1 MDKITVKAPAK
12 INLTLDVLGRRENG
26 YHDLRMIMQ
35 TIDLCDEVT
44 IEQITAE
51 EITLSMNKELPDGC
65 PMQKNLVYRAAI
77 LMKERY
83 ALPDG
88 MNIILTKNI
97 PAAAGLA
104 GGSSDCA
111 ATLLGINE
119 LYNLDLSLDELCD
132 IGVTLG
138 ADVPFCI
145 RKGTMLSEGIGEILT
160 PLTPLPPMWTLL
172 IKPNISVST
181 AYVYGNLDLQKQ
193 LDHPDTD
200 AVLDAIAHCD
210 GAKVA
215 HLLSNVLETG
225 TIPKYPVLAE
235 LKQFLLENGAVGA
248 LMSGSGPTTYGL
260 FQDEIAARMALS
272 AATQKY
278 TNYDVILCQTKNV
291 PAL

>member
-104 GGSSDCA
+104 AVIAQPLSWELTNYIIWACPSMNY
-111 ATLLGINE
+111 ATL
-119 LYNLDLSLDELCD
+119 
-132 IGVTLG
+132 
-138 ADVPFCI
+138 
-145 RKGTMLSEGIGEILT
+145 
-160 PLTPLPPMWTLL
+160 
-172 IKPNISVST
+172 
-181 AYVYGNLDLQKQ
+181 
-193 LDHPDTD
+193 
-200 AVLDAIAHCD
+200 VL
-210 GAKVA
+210 
-215 HLLSNVLETG
+215 HL
-225 TIPKYPVLAE
+225 A
-235 LKQFLLENGAVGA
+235 Q
-248 LMSGSGPTTYGL
+248 MC
-260 FQDEIAARMALS
+260 LS
-272 AATQKY
+272 ASAKEQCCRRALAKY
-278 TNYDVILCQTKNV
+278 
-291 PAL
+291 

>member
-119 LYNLDLSLDELCD
+119 LYNLGLSSMNYA
-132 IGVTLG
+132 TL
-138 ADVPFCI
+138 
-145 RKGTMLSEGIGEILT
+145 
-160 PLTPLPPMWTLL
+160 
-172 IKPNISVST
+172 
-181 AYVYGNLDLQKQ
+181 
-193 LDHPDTD
+193 
-200 AVLDAIAHCD
+200 VL
-210 GAKVA
+210 
-215 HLLSNVLETG
+215 HL
-225 TIPKYPVLAE
+225 A
-235 LKQFLLENGAVGA
+235 Q
-248 LMSGSGPTTYGL
+248 MC
-260 FQDEIAARMALS
+260 LS
-272 AATQKY
+272 ASAKEQCCRRALAKY
-278 TNYDVILCQTKNV
+278 
-291 PAL
+291 

>member
-132 IGVTLG
+132 IGVTLPALEG
-138 ADVPFCI
+138 AF
-145 RKGTMLSEGIGEILT
+145 TMVMGHHSYHHDTSAFPYSYLIEKEGRTHLMPGANLT
-160 PLTPLPPMWTLL
+160 
-172 IKPNISVST
+172 S
-181 AYVYGNLDLQKQ
+181 
-193 LDHPDTD
+193 
-200 AVLDAIAHCD
+200 
-210 GAKVA
+210 
-215 HLLSNVLETG
+215 
-225 TIPKYPVLAE
+225 
-235 LKQFLLENGAVGA
+235 FGAVRDIEKW
-248 LMSGSGPTTYGL
+248 P
-260 FQDEIAARMALS
+260 ARDRRDRKSTRLNSSHRCTSRMPSS
-272 AATQKY
+272 A
-278 TNYDVILCQTKNV
+278 
-291 PAL
+291 

>member
-111 ATLLGINE
+111 QPLSWELTNYINWACPSMNYATL
-119 LYNLDLSLDELCD
+119 
-132 IGVTLG
+132 
-138 ADVPFCI
+138 
-145 RKGTMLSEGIGEILT
+145 
-160 PLTPLPPMWTLL
+160 
-172 IKPNISVST
+172 
-181 AYVYGNLDLQKQ
+181 
-193 LDHPDTD
+193 
-200 AVLDAIAHCD
+200 VLRLVQMC
-210 GAKVA
+210 
-215 HLLSNVLETG
+215 
-225 TIPKYPVLAE
+225 
-235 LKQFLLENGAVGA
+235 
-248 LMSGSGPTTYGL
+248 
-260 FQDEIAARMALS
+260 LS
-272 AATQKY
+272 ASAKEQCCRRALAKY
-278 TNYDVILCQTKNV
+278 
-291 PAL
+291 

>member
-44 IEQITAE
+44 IEQITTE

-119 LYNLDLSLDELCD
+119 LYNLGLSLDELCD

-181 AYVYGNLDLQKQ
+181 AYVYDNLDLQKQ
-193 LDHPDTD
+193 LEHPDTD
-200 AVLDAIAHCD
+200 AVLDAITHCD

-215 HLLSNVLETG
+215 HLLSNVLETV

-272 AATQKY
+272 AATKKY

>member
-104 GGSSDCA
+104 GGSSHS
-111 ATLLGINE
+111 LGN
-119 LYNLDLSLDELCD
+119 
-132 IGVTLG
+132 
-138 ADVPFCI
+138 
-145 RKGTMLSEGIGEILT
+145 
-160 PLTPLPPMWTLL
+160 
-172 IKPNISVST
+172 
-181 AYVYGNLDLQKQ
+181 
-193 LDHPDTD
+193 
-200 AVLDAIAHCD
+200 
-210 GAKVA
+210 
-215 HLLSNVLETG
+215 
-225 TIPKYPVLAE
+225 
-235 LKQFLLENGAVGA
+235 
-248 LMSGSGPTTYGL
+248 
-260 FQDEIAARMALS
+260 
-272 AATQKY
+272 
-278 TNYDVILCQTKNV
+278 
-291 PAL
+291 

>member
-1 MDKITVKAPAK
+1 MTKSP
-12 INLTLDVLGRRENG
+12 
-26 YHDLRMIMQ
+26 
-35 TIDLCDEVT
+35 

-119 LYNLDLSLDELCD
+119 LYNLGLSLDELCD

-215 HLLSNVLETG
+215 HLLSNVLETV

>member
-1 MDKITVKAPAK
+1 MAALCRKI
-12 INLTLDVLGRRENG
+12 
-26 YHDLRMIMQ
+26 
-35 TIDLCDEVT
+35 LC
-44 IEQITAE
+44 TAQQF
-51 EITLSMNKELPDGC
+51 LW
-65 PMQKNLVYRAAI
+65 
-77 LMKERY
+77 KERY

-119 LYNLDLSLDELCD
+119 LYNLGLSLDELCD

-160 PLTPLPPMWTLL
+160 PLTPLPSMWTLL

-215 HLLSNVLETG
+215 HLLSNVLETV

-248 LMSGSGPTTYGL
+248 LMSGSGELLMDYSKTKLRHAWLCLLRHKSTPIMMSFCARRKMYRRYKVL
-260 FQDEIAARMALS
+260 F
-272 AATQKY
+272 
-278 TNYDVILCQTKNV
+278 
-291 PAL
+291 

>member
-119 LYNLDLSLDELCD
+119 LYNLGLSLDELCD

-172 IKPNISVST
+172 LKP
-181 AYVYGNLDLQKQ
+181 
-193 LDHPDTD
+193 
-200 AVLDAIAHCD
+200 
-210 GAKVA
+210 
-215 HLLSNVLETG
+215 
-225 TIPKYPVLAE
+225 
-235 LKQFLLENGAVGA
+235 
-248 LMSGSGPTTYGL
+248 
-260 FQDEIAARMALS
+260 
-272 AATQKY
+272 
-278 TNYDVILCQTKNV
+278 
-291 PAL
+291 